1 MDIVCNVLYFLLL
14 KVKVDMIGMFW
25 FGDVDI
31 LKVEEVKMEK

>member
-31 LKVEEVKMEK
+31 LKVEEGKMEK

>member
-1 MDIVCNVLYFLLL
+1 MDIVCNVLYFLLM